1 MSCLLRVEGISKAF
15 YGVQAL
21 EDVNFSINSSEV
33 VALIG
38 ANGAG
43 KSTLI
48 KIITGVH
55 HRDTGKVFLYDKEIH
70 FPTPSEGK
78 KSGIATIY
86 QELTVIPNLNVC
98 ENIFISRIREKS
110 FINYKLLYK
119 EADEILKSLGLEF
132 SSKEKVSNL
141 SVANQQ
147 MVEIAR
153 AVSENAKILIMDEP
167 TSALTQD
174 EKDSLFKI
182 VNNLKEKRLGIVF
195 VSHRLNEVF
204 EIADRVTILKDGK
217 LVGHYDIKELNVQRM
232 VELMIGKTLEVYFP
246 KKKVVIGDTVLSIKN
261 LSRGNKIKNVSF
273 DLKKGEILG
282 LTGLLGS
289 GRTEIARCIFG
300 VDHYD
305 EGQILYKGNVIRLLS
320 PRQASDSGFG
330 MVPEDRKML
339 GLVLKMSIGDNI
351 CLASR
356 YVKPWRGRDKESDIS
371 NKYIKALNIR
381 CTGEKQK
388 VMNLSG
394 GNQQKV
400 VISKWLV
407 RNSDILILD
416 EPTKGIDVSAKAE
429 VHALI
434 GDLVESGAS
443 VILISSEFDE
453 IMGLCD
459 RAVVLYEGEKT
470 GEVERA
476 AFSEELLMSL
486 SHGQKIC
493 S

>member
-1 MSCLLRVEGISKAF
+1 MSCLLRVSGISKAF
-15 YGVQAL
+15 YGVPAL
-21 EDVNFSINSSEV
+21 EDVNFSINSGEV
-33 VALIG
+33 VALMG

-48 KIITGVH
+48 KIITGVYH
-55 HRDTGKVFLYDKEIH
+55 KDAGEVFISDKEVD
-70 FPTPSEGK
+70 FQTPAEGK

-98 ENIFISRIREKS
+98 ENIFINRIKEKS
-110 FINYKLLYK
+110 FINYKSLYK
-119 EADEILKSLGLEF
+119 ETDNVLKSLGLEF
-132 SSKEKVSNL
+132 NAKEKL
-141 SVANQQ
+141 SKLSIANQQ

-153 AVSENAKILIMDEP
+153 AVSEDAKILIMDEP
-167 TSALTQD
+167 TSALTSD
-174 EKDSLFKI
+174 EKDSLFRI
-182 VNNLKEKRLGIVF
+182 VRKLKEKGLGIIF

-204 EIADRVTILKDGK
+204 EIADRVTILKDGR
-217 LVGHYDIKELNVQRM
+217 LVGHYDINELNEQKM
-232 VELMIGKTLEVYFP
+232 VELMIGKTLEVFFP
-246 KKKVVIGDTVLSIKN
+246 KKKVDIGEVIFSIQN

-300 VDHYD
+300 IDHYD
-305 EGQILYKGNVIRLLS
+305 KGQILYKGKLIRFS
-320 PRQASDSGFG
+320 TPKQASHAGFAL
-330 MVPEDRKML
+330 VPEDRKSL
-339 GLVLKMSIGDNI
+339 GLVLKMGIGDNI
-351 CLASR
+351 CLASEF
-356 YVKPWRGRDKESDIS
+356 VKPWRQKEKEKEVTIEYI
-371 NKYIKALNIR
+371 NKLNIR

-400 VISKWLV
+400 VIAKWLT
-407 RNSDILILD
+407 RNSNVLILD

-429 VHALI
+429 IHALI
-434 GDLVESGAS
+434 GDLVEAGTS

-470 GEVERA
+470 GEVDRND
-476 AFSEELLMSL
+476 FSEELIMSL
-486 SHGQKIC
+486 SHGHKKL
-493 S
+493 